1 MSKIPDLSLSPI
13 LPFGNHKFVFYVYKS
28 GFCFVNKFIV
38 YFFRFYMWYNICF
51 CLTSFIMIYLDP
63 SMLLRMALFILSFI
77 AEQYSIVCVCVC
89 VCVYTYII
97 PLYMYICI
105 HTTSSLSIHLNDGHL
120 GCFHD
125 LAIVNAAAM
134 NIGVFIS
141 FWGSCLCI
149 YAQEWDLW
157 IIW

>member
-13 LPFGNHKFVFYVYKS
+13 LPFGNHKFVFYVCKS

-89 VCVYTYII
+89 VCVCVYIYNSI
-97 PLYMYICI
+97 IYVYMYTHHIFFI
-105 HTTSSLSIHLNDGHL
+105 HSPKWWTFRLLPWL
-120 GCFHD
+120 GYCKCCCYEHW
-125 LAIVNAAAM
+125 
-134 NIGVFIS
+134 GVYIF
-141 FWGSCLCI
+141 LR
-149 YAQEWDLW
+149 
-157 IIW
+157 